1 MSTGAPVPGPDV
13 VWPPDEDEPAED
25 PAALA
30 LHSQLHQLVQALW
43 QRLPAEVQAI
53 IAGDLRRVEVVL
65 EWSEG
70 DITYGHHDE
79 EILLVL
85 SEEPAAIQ
93 EAFEDWRPVLSWVLV
108 CGFGRAFLW
117 ALLTRVVGVNPERQ
131 AISPQVAGMPG
142 AKWLMTMAAGRFGER
157 SIQVLLERMIEALAL
172 AWGFGAELATV
183 LELGCCRWLEGSE
196 RWGLEHDLRQLARAL
211 EAGGA

>member
-1 MSTGAPVPGPDV
+1 MSTESQVRCPDV
-13 VWPPDEDEPAED
+13 VWSSDEPAED
-25 PAALA
+25 QAALA
-30 LHSQLHQLVQALW
+30 LRCQLQQLVQALW

-53 IAGDLRRVEVVL
+53 IAGDLRRVEVIL

-93 EAFEDWRPVLSWVLV
+93 EAFEDWRPALSWALV
-108 CGFGRAFLW
+108 CGFGQAFLW
-117 ALLTRVVGVNPERQ
+117 ALLTRLVGVNPVRQ
-131 AISPQVAGMPG
+131 EVSPDAEGRPG

-172 AWGFGAELATV
+172 AWGFGAELATA
-183 LELGCCRWLEGSE
+183 LEFGICRRLEGSE
-196 RWGLEHDLRQLARAL
+196 PWGLEPDLRRVARAL
-211 EAGGA
+211 EVGGA

>member
-1 MSTGAPVPGPDV
+1 MPTGSQVRCPDV
-13 VWPPDEDEPAED
+13 VWQSDEPAED
-25 PAALA
+25 QAALA
-30 LHSQLHQLVQALW
+30 LRFRLQQLVHALW
-43 QRLPAEVQAI
+43 SRLPAEVQAI

-65 EWSEG
+65 EWPEEG
-70 DITYGHHDE
+70 ITYGHGDE
-79 EILLVL
+79 EILLFL
-85 SEEPAAIQ
+85 PEEPASIQ

-117 ALLTRVVGVNPERQ
+117 SLLTRMVGENPERQ
-131 AISPQVAGMPG
+131 AVSPEAKGRPG
-142 AKWLMTMAAGRFGER
+142 AAWLMTMAAGRFGER

-183 LELGCCRWLEGSE
+183 LELGCSHREGPES
-196 RWGLEHDLRQLARAL
+196 WGLEHDLRKLARAL